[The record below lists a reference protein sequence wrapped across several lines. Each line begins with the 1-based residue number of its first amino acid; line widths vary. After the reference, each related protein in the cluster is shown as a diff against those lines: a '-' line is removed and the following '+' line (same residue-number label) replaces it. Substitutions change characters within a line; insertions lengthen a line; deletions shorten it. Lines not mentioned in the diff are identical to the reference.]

1 MACYLAQPR
10 VTLKRV
16 AIEDF
21 DDFVFS
27 SDAGGNN
34 ADTKEHLEAFSSRF
48 DFDRYGI
55 DTKMAFSWTWEA
67 ETYIQHDF

>member
-1 MACYLAQPR
+1 MKMAMVYTSQIKYCTN

-27 SDAGGNN
+27 SVAGGNN
-34 ADTKEHLEAFSSRF
+34 PDTKEHLEALSNS
-48 DFDRYGI
+48 
-55 DTKMAFSWTWEA
+55 
-67 ETYIQHDF
+67 